1 MRSQTEVV
9 VAVQLLPDS
18 GLGVGGEVDNVGQ
31 DIWVCQLR
39 GEVGDVLVVD
49 ETTEEDVVSTGQDL
63 QTVPGD
69 VGVDLASREEDR
81 LAWLQPV
88 DVEQEG
94 SEAARVSWEEQLVEG
109 GREGVWSG
117 LSPGKLANN
126 VLNSS
131 SAQERSDTSLSSSR
145 LCSGR
150 KSSLVR
156 QVLKTAR

>member
-1 MRSQTEVV
+1 MRSQTEVA

-94 SEAARVSWEEQLVEG
+94 SKAARIS
-109 GREGVWSG
+109 
-117 LSPGKLANN
+117 
-126 VLNSS
+126 
-131 SAQERSDTSLSSSR
+131 
-145 LCSGR
+145 
-150 KSSLVR
+150 
-156 QVLKTAR
+156 